1 MKKASIARMQ
11 FICCKYTTNI
21 ANLLIQI
28 NKYFEIVLVNKKL

>member
-28 NKYFEIVLVNKKL
+28 NKIL